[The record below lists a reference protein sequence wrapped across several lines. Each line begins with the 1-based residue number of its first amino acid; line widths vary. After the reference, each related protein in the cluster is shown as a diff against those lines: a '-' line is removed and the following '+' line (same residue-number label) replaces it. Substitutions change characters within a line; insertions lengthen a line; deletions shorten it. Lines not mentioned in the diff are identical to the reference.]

1 MIFLVPFFIGA
12 AVGWMRAGRRGGST
26 ADKLQYGVGH
36 GLALML
42 VTLVITLVLDQ
53 AGYF

>member
-1 MIFLVPFFIGA
+1 MILPVAFLFGA
-12 AVGWMRAGRRGGST
+12 AIGWLRAGQRGGST